1 MTARE
6 SHLAR
11 RADARRGA
19 LAGIARSG
27 SKDLA
32 STAPRASPLAPRCY
46 SIVILIVIALPI
58 DVYMYFYVECSSDP
72 IGRGCVIFST
82 AHVAAVCAL
91 RKNVFQGEPALRVK
105 KFGKMKV

>member
-1 MTARE
+1 M
-6 SHLAR
+6 
-11 RADARRGA
+11 GA

-46 SIVILIVIALPI
+46 SIVILIVIAL
-58 DVYMYFYVECSSDP
+58 DVRYVYLYVECSSDP